1 MHFQHSPAIWQQFP
15 QLVAGLLVIDL
26 LDPGADV
33 ATRIEPFFQRAR
45 ARLADAT
52 ESDLP
57 EVAAWRRAYAQMGMK
72 PTQYRSAAES
82 LLRRFR
88 KEDALP
94 QLHPLVDLCN
104 AVSLAFA
111 LPVAAIDLDQ
121 VDDFL
126 HVRHAHGDEQY
137 LAFSGE
143 AETPPAGEVIFADA
157 SSHAHA
163 RRWTFRQ
170 SRRSTV
176 GPATRRAL
184 IVSEG
189 LHPSADADVPALIA
203 TLARELSAIGIAP
216 KGQTILSAAM
226 PRFEFE
232 MTDPLVPPR
241 AGDRS
246 FDPERIS

>member
-1 MHFQHSPAIWQQFP
+1 MYFYHTTAIWDEFP
-15 QLVAGLLVIDL
+15 QLVPGLLLVESIT
-26 LDPGADV
+26 PESGV
-33 ATRIEPFFQRAR
+33 AAQLEPFCDRAK
-45 ARLADAT
+45 ARLAAGP

-72 PTQYRSAAES
+72 PTQYRSAAEA

-88 KEDALP
+88 REGTLP

-111 LPVAAIDLDQ
+111 LPVAVFDLDG
-121 VDDFL
+121 VAGYL
-126 HVRHAHGDEQY
+126 EVRHATGAEEY

-143 AETPPAGEVIFADA
+143 IEAPEPGEVIFADA
-157 SSHAHA
+157 ANQVHA

-176 GPATRRAL
+176 GAATRRAL

-189 LHPSADADVPALIA
+189 LHATAAADVPALIDA
-203 TLARELSAIGIAP
+203 LAGEITSVWGAP
-216 KGQTILSAAM
+216 AGQAVLTAERA
-226 PRFEFE
+226 RWEF
-232 MTDPLVPPR
+232 P
-241 AGDRS
+241 G
-246 FDPERIS
+246 

>member
-1 MHFQHSPAIWQQFP
+1 MYFQHSPSIWQQFP
-15 QLVAGLLVIDL
+15 QLVPGLLIVEAIDP
-26 LDPGADV
+26 DADV
-33 ATRIEPFFQRAR
+33 AARIEPFYRSAR
-45 ARLADAT
+45 ERTAGAA

-94 QLHPLVDLCN
+94 RLHPLVDLCN
-104 AVSLAFA
+104 AVSLAYA
-111 LPVAAIDLDQ
+111 LPVAVFDLDQ
-121 VDDFL
+121 VAGFL
-126 HVRHAHGDEQY
+126 EVRHAAGDERY

-143 AETPPAGEVIFADA
+143 FETPPPGEVIFADA
-157 SSHAHA
+157 DGHAHA

-189 LHPSADADVPALIA
+189 LHQSAGADIPALID
-203 TLARELSAIGIAP
+203 TLARELAAV
-216 KGQTILSAAM
+216 SAAPAGQAM
-226 PRFEFE
+226 LTAAAPRFEFA
-232 MTDPLVPPR
+232 P
-241 AGDRS
+241 
-246 FDPERIS
+246 

>member
-1 MHFQHSPAIWQQFP
+1 MYFCHAPEIWREFP
-15 QLVAGLLVIDL
+15 QLVPGVLVVGGID
-26 LDPGADV
+26 PQADV
-33 ATRIEPFFQRAR
+33 AARLRPFYAR
-45 ARLADAT
+45 ARERLSAGA
-52 ESDLP
+52 ESELP

-72 PTQYRSAAES
+72 PTQYRSAAEA

-88 KEDALP
+88 REDQLP

-111 LPVAAIDLDQ
+111 LPVAVFDLAG
-121 VDDFL
+121 VAEYL
-126 HVRHAHGDEQY
+126 EVRHARGDEQY

-143 AETPPAGEVIFADA
+143 TEQPTPGEVVFADA
-157 SSHAHA
+157 ESQVHA

-189 LHPSADADVPALIA
+189 LHASAGTDIRALLG
-203 TLARELSAIGIAP
+203 TLAAELAGVWAP
-216 KGQTILSAAM
+216 PERSTILTAEA
-226 PRFEFE
+226 PRLDFHAEE
-232 MTDPLVPPR
+232 ART
-241 AGDRS
+241 S
-246 FDPERIS
+246 T